1 MSAASA
7 AHTVSEERLIGK
19 ILAIAAAVV
28 IFSFSVFSIYNDIY
42 QSRSITSRVHE
53 QTRELGGAAVGSI
66 RNWLDGRILL
76 VENLA
81 QNLPGYRDPEQIRP
95 LLRRDSLA
103 NTFFSIYYGQADGVH
118 TNNSGRPLSAGYDP
132 RQRPWYKAA
141 TAANASV
148 LTEPYIDAGAG
159 GNLVLTIAT
168 PVRAGGGETLGVTG
182 ADLKLDTLTR
192 ILGSVGF
199 GGIGHAFLINAE
211 GKVLIHPDSAK
222 VMKPMSELFSGPS
235 PKLDGG
241 VSETVLDGREM
252 LVTFFPVEGLPS
264 VKWLVGLAID
274 KSDAYAELT
283 QFRVSATVVTVVS
296 VIAMLG
302 LLGWAL
308 HAVVSKPLL
317 NMTRVMGRLA
327 SGTLSVDI
335 PGGERR
341 DEIGAMAR
349 AVKVFKDNAHEVARL
364 AQAEAAE
371 TARKEARMRRL
382 ESLNAAFEAQ
392 VSRALGQLSTT
403 AAEMENV
410 SQAMSSLAAGS
421 QQQTQSV
428 AAATV
433 QMSSNVEGVAAAAEE
448 LSASIFEIGRQVQTS
463 LRVANQAVDGA
474 RHTSNTV
481 AALSEGAQKVGDVVS
496 LIADIAAQTNLLA
509 LNATIEAARAGEA
522 GKGFAVVANEVKV
535 LATQTARATEDISAQ
550 IADMQAATKGT
561 VASIQ
566 GISATITEM
575 NGISSDI
582 ATAVE
587 QQGAAT
593 SEIARN
599 THGAAEAAREISG
612 RADHLRDAAGETGD
626 TAQRV
631 LTSAHEVTRQLTAIK
646 NEIGGFLREIKE

>member
-1 MSAASA
+1 MSALA
-7 AHTVSEERLIGK
+7 APVSEERLIIR

-28 IFSFSVFSIYNDIY
+28 VFSFAVFSIYNDLY
-42 QSRSITSRVHE
+42 QNRSITSRVHT

-66 RNWLDGRILL
+66 RNWLSGRILL

-81 QNLPGYRDPEQIRP
+81 QNLPSLKEPEQIRP

-141 TAANASV
+141 TTANGSV
-148 LTEPYIDAGAG
+148 LTEPYVDAGAG

-168 PVRAGGGETLGVTG
+168 PVRGDSGAALGVTG
-182 ADLKLDTLTR
+182 ADLKLDTLKE
-192 ILGSVGF
+192 ILRSVGF
-199 GGIGHAFLINAE
+199 GGIGHAFLVNAD
-211 GKVLIHPDSAK
+211 GKVLIHPDPAM
-222 VMKPMSELFSGPS
+222 VMKPMSEVFSGPL
-235 PKLDGG
+235 PKFDGG
-241 VSETVLDGREM
+241 VGETVLGGRDT

-264 VKWLVGLAID
+264 VKWFVGLAID

-283 QFRVSATVVTVVS
+283 QFRISATVVTVIS

-308 HAVVSKPLL
+308 HAVVSKPLM

-327 SGTLSVDI
+327 AGDLSVDI

-341 DEIGAMAR
+341 DEIGAMSH

-371 TARKEARMRRL
+371 AARKEARMRRL

-392 VSRALGQLSTT
+392 VSRALGQLSATS
-403 AAEMENV
+403 AEMENV
-410 SQAMSSLAAGS
+410 SQAMSSLAVGS
-421 QQQTQSV
+421 QEQTQSV

-433 QMSSNVEGVAAAAEE
+433 QMSANVESVAAAAEE
-448 LSASIFEIGRQVQTS
+448 LSSSIFEIGRQVQTS

-474 RHTSNTV
+474 RHTSGTV

-550 IADMQAATKGT
+550 IADMQAATKET
-561 VASIQ
+561 VDSIQ

-575 NGISSDI
+575 NGISTDI
-582 ATAVE
+582 SAAVE

-593 SEIARN
+593 SDIARN
-599 THGAAEAAREISG
+599 TQGAAGAAREISG

-631 LTSAHEVTRQLTAIK
+631 LASSHEVSRQLTAIK
-646 NEIGGFLREIKE
+646 NEISAFLREIKE